1 MILSLP
7 IVSASE
13 SLLRPHIPINRE
25 PICQHVTRAGLGS
38 DILYR
43 YSSTTHTYTYLGQH
57 LTGISNSPYING
69 LDYRL
74 FRLHVSWCYRNFV
87 AFSDS
92 APPGAHKQQAG
103 PNGPENNCDL
113 NYAFS
118 DDLGETWKSSDGRVL
133 AKIGGKKEPGV
144 EETVN
149 PGAVGARVFEIP
161 TNSGVLNQEAQAADW
176 KGGFWVLNRERIE
189 TGEEKWIVY
198 RRDLAG
204 MSLTLLLVHQLIFE
218 GKWTRII
225 IQSTS
230 EPTDRGARGSVC
242 VDRVNNVYLI
252 LPGNSDSSL
261 DIMQAQK
268 DDYGTFKSI
277 WRSDGYEGEPL
288 ADVGRLEVS
297 DVLSVFTR
305 TAKSQDR
312 NRSVVVL
319 DFSLAGGAQGAEI

>member
-1 MILSLP
+1 VLTP
-7 IVSASE
+7 
-13 SLLRPHIPINRE
+13 N
-25 PICQHVTRAGLGS
+25 RAGLGS

-43 YSSTTHTYTYLGQH
+43 YSAITHTYKYLGQH

-69 LDYRL
+69 FDYRL
-74 FRLHVSWCYRNFV
+74 SRLHVSWCYRNFI
-87 AFSDS
+87 AHS

-133 AKIGGKKEPGV
+133 AKIGDKKESGV
-144 EETVN
+144 EETIN
-149 PGAVGARVFEIP
+149 PGADGARVFEIP

-176 KGGFWVLNRERIE
+176 EGGFWVLNRERIE

-204 MSLTLLLVHQLIFE
+204 MSLTLLLVRLLIFQ

-225 IQSTS
+225 IQSIS
-230 EPTDRGARGSVC
+230 EPTDRGARGSLC
-242 VDRVNNVYLI
+242 VDRDNNVYLI

-261 DIMQAQK
+261 DIMQAEK
-268 DDYGTFKSI
+268 DGYGSFKSI
-277 WRSDGYEGEPL
+277 WRSDGYEGEPSV
-288 ADVGRLEVS
+288 DVGRLEVS

-305 TAKSQDR
+305 TAKNQDWK
-312 NRSVVVL
+312 RSVVVL
-319 DFSLAGGAQGAEI
+319 DFSLAVGAQEDEI